1 MKKLLLSI
9 TCLFVSLMIF
19 ATVPNTSSSNI
30 EKAISTFAKEPAR
43 DYYLIQV
50 YHCTTSK
57 QIENIDAFLKNT
69 FLPYLHQNGIE
80 KVGVFAPLDNDTAT
94 DKRIYVWVP
103 FKNIQKL
110 DELDQK
116 IEALDPMGTA
126 AIIHLE
132 TADGSLP
139 YTRIE
144 KIITRAF
151 KFQPQYVTKSTL
163 TKSSSRVYEYRSYES
178 PTEAMHLKKV
188 HMFNEGG
195 EVTLF
200 ESLNFNA
207 IFYSKVIAGSS
218 MPNLIYMTSFNNME
232 DRNAHWDRFDEAPL
246 WKKISVAPEYLN
258 SVNRNETVLM
268 SARDYAD
275 F

>member
-19 ATVPNTSSSNI
+19 ATVPNTSISNI
-30 EKAISTFAKEPAR
+30 EKAISKFAKEPAR

-50 YHCTTSK
+50 YHCSTSK
-57 QIENIDAFLKNT
+57 QIENIDVFLKNT

-80 KVGVFAPLDNDTAT
+80 KVGVFAAVDNDTAT
-94 DKRIYVWVP
+94 DKRLYVWVP

-116 IEALDPMGTA
+116 IEALDPMGTD

-132 TADGSLP
+132 NADGSLP

-163 TKSSSRVYEYRSYES
+163 TKSSNRIYEYRSYES
-178 PTEAMHLKKV
+178 PTEAMHLRKV

-207 IFYSKVIAGSS
+207 IFYSKVIAGSN

-232 DRNAHWDRFDEAPL
+232 DRNTHWKSFVEAPL

>member
-1 MKKLLLSI
+1 MTCLLS
-9 TCLFVSLMIF
+9 SLIIF
-19 ATVPNTSSSNI
+19 ATVSTATISNFK
-30 EKAISTFAKEPAR
+30 KANSISKNDPAR
-43 DYYLIQV
+43 DYYLIQI
-50 YHCTTSK
+50 YHCSTTK
-57 QIENIDAFLKNT
+57 QITNIDAFLKNT
-69 FLPYLHQNGIE
+69 FLPYMHENGIK
-80 KVGVFAPLDNDTAT
+80 KVGVFAPVDNDTAA
-94 DKRIYVWVP
+94 DKKLYVWVP

-110 DELDQK
+110 DALDQK
-116 IEALDPMGTA
+116 IEALDPMGNA

-132 TADGSLP
+132 NADGSLP

-151 KFQPQYVTKSTL
+151 KFQPEYVTTSSL
-163 TKSSSRVYEYRSYES
+163 IKSSNRIYEYRSYES
-178 PTEAMHLKKV
+178 PTEDMHLRKV

-200 ESLNFNA
+200 ERLHFNA
-207 IFYSKVIAGSS
+207 IFYSKVIAGSN

-232 DRNAHWDRFDEAPL
+232 DRNAHWKSFVEAPL

>member
-19 ATVPNTSSSNI
+19 ATVPNTSISNI

-50 YHCTTSK
+50 YHCSTAK
-57 QIENIDAFLKNT
+57 QIENIDVFLKNT

-94 DKRIYVWVP
+94 DKRLYVWVP

-116 IEALDPMGTA
+116 IEALDPMGTD

-132 TADGSLP
+132 NADGSLP

-195 EVTLF
+195 EVPLF
-200 ESLNFNA
+200 ERLNFNA
-207 IFYSKVIAGSS
+207 IFYSKVIAGSR
-218 MPNLIYMTSFNNME
+218 MPNLIYMTSFNNMD
-232 DRNAHWDRFDEAPL
+232 DRNDHWKAFGADAV
-246 WKKISVAPEYLN
+246 WKKISVAQEYLK

>member
-9 TCLFVSLMIF
+9 TCLLSSLIIF
-19 ATVPNTSSSNI
+19 ATASTATTSNF
-30 EKAISTFAKEPAR
+30 EKAISISKNDPAR
-43 DYYLIQV
+43 DYYLIQI
-50 YHCTTSK
+50 YHCSTAK
-57 QIENIDAFLKNT
+57 QITNIDAFLKNT
-69 FLPYLHQNGIE
+69 FLPYMHENGIK
-80 KVGVFAPLDNDTAT
+80 KVGVFAPVDNDTAT
-94 DKRIYVWVP
+94 DKKLYLWVP

-110 DELDQK
+110 DKLDQK
-116 IEALDPMGTA
+116 IEALDPMGNA

-132 TADGSLP
+132 STDNSLP

-151 KFQPQYVTKSTL
+151 KFQPEYVTKSSL
-163 TKSSSRVYEYRSYES
+163 TKSSNRIYEYRSYES
-178 PTEAMHLKKV
+178 PTEDMHLRKV

-207 IFYSKVIAGSS
+207 IFYSKVIAGSN

-232 DRNAHWDRFDEAPL
+232 DRNAHWKSFVEAPL

>member
-9 TCLFVSLMIF
+9 TCLFLSLMTF
-19 ATVPNTSSSNI
+19 ANVSNTASSNI
-30 EKAISTFAKEPAR
+30 EKSIFLFKKESAR

-50 YHCTTSK
+50 YHCTTTK

-69 FLPYLHQNGIE
+69 FLPYLHKNGI
-80 KVGVFAPLDNDTAT
+80 KKIGVFAPLNNDTAA
-94 DKRIYVWVP
+94 DKKLYVWVP

-116 IEALDPMGTA
+116 IEALDPMGNA
-126 AIIHLE
+126 PIIHLE

-151 KFQPQYVTKSTL
+151 KFQPQYATTSTL

-195 EVTLF
+195 EVKLF
-200 ESLNFNA
+200 ASLNFNA

-218 MPNLIYMTSFNNME
+218 MPNLIYMTSFNSME
-232 DRNAHWDRFDEAPL
+232 DRNAHWKSFVEAPI
-246 WKKISVAPEYLN
+246 WKKISTAPEYLN
-258 SVNRNETVLM
+258 LVNRNETILM

>member
-9 TCLFVSLMIF
+9 TCLFLSLMTF
-19 ATVPNTSSSNI
+19 ANVSNAASSNI
-30 EKAISTFAKEPAR
+30 DKSIFLFEKESAR

-50 YHCTTSK
+50 YHCTTTK

-80 KVGVFAPLDNDTAT
+80 KIGVFAPLNNDTAA
-94 DKRIYVWVP
+94 DKKLYVWVP

-116 IEALDPMGTA
+116 IEALDPMGNA
-126 AIIHLE
+126 PIIHLE
-132 TADGSLP
+132 TADASLP

-151 KFQPQYVTKSTL
+151 KFQPQYATTSTL
-163 TKSSSRVYEYRSYES
+163 TKSNSRVYEYRSYES
-178 PTEAMHLKKV
+178 PTEAMHLKKI

-195 EVTLF
+195 EVKLF
-200 ESLNFNA
+200 ASLNFNA

-218 MPNLIYMTSFNNME
+218 MPNLIYMTSFNSMK
-232 DRNAHWDRFDEAPL
+232 DRNAHWKSFVEAPI
-246 WKKISVAPEYLN
+246 WKKISAAPEYLN
-258 SVNRNETVLM
+258 TVNRNETILM

>member
-9 TCLFVSLMIF
+9 TCLFLSLMIF
-19 ATVPNTSSSNI
+19 ATVPNTSISNI
-30 EKAISTFAKEPAR
+30 EKSISTFAKEPAR

-94 DKRIYVWVP
+94 DKRLYVWVP

-132 TADGSLP
+132 NADGSLP

-232 DRNAHWDRFDEAPL
+232 DRNAHWKSFGEAPL
-246 WKKISVAPEYLN
+246 WKKISAAPEYLN
-258 SVNRNETVLM
+258 TVNRNETVLM

>member
-9 TCLFVSLMIF
+9 TCLFLSLMTF
-19 ATVPNTSSSNI
+19 ANVSNTASSNI
-30 EKAISTFAKEPAR
+30 EKSIFLFKKESAR

-50 YHCTTSK
+50 YHCTTTK

-69 FLPYLHQNGIE
+69 FLPYLHKNGI
-80 KVGVFAPLDNDTAT
+80 KKIGVFAPLNNDTAA
-94 DKRIYVWVP
+94 DKKLYVWVP

-116 IEALDPMGTA
+116 IEALDPMGNA
-126 AIIHLE
+126 PIIHLE
-132 TADGSLP
+132 TADASLP

-151 KFQPQYVTKSTL
+151 KFQPQYATTSTL

-178 PTEAMHLKKV
+178 PTDAMHLKKV

-195 EVTLF
+195 EVKLF
-200 ESLNFNA
+200 ASLNFNA

-232 DRNAHWDRFDEAPL
+232 DRNAHWKSFGEAPL
-246 WKKISVAPEYLN
+246 WKKISAAPEYLN
-258 SVNRNETVLM
+258 TVNRNETVLM
-268 SARDYAD
+268 RARDYAD

>member
-9 TCLFVSLMIF
+9 TCLFASLIIF
-19 ATVPNTSSSNI
+19 ANVSTATISNI
-30 EKAISTFAKEPAR
+30 EKTISTFAKEPAR

-50 YHCTTSK
+50 YHCSTAK
-57 QIENIDAFLKNT
+57 QIATIDAFLKNT
-69 FLPYLHQNGIE
+69 FLPYIHENGIQ
-80 KVGVFAPLDNDTAT
+80 KVGVFAPLDNDTAR
-94 DKRIYVWVP
+94 DKRLYVWVP

-116 IEALDPMGTA
+116 IEALDPMGNA

-132 TADGSLP
+132 SADSSLP

-200 ESLNFNA
+200 ASLNFNA
-207 IFYSKVIAGSS
+207 VFYSKVIAGSS

-232 DRNAHWDRFDEAPL
+232 DRNAHWKSFGEAPL
-246 WKKISVAPEYLN
+246 WKKISAAPEYLN
-258 SVNRNETVLM
+258 TVNRNETVLM

>member
-9 TCLFVSLMIF
+9 TCLFVSLMTF
-19 ATVPNTSSSNI
+19 ANISNAISSNI
-30 EKAISTFAKEPAR
+30 EKSIFRFEKASAR

-50 YHCTTSK
+50 YHCTTTK

-80 KVGVFAPLDNDTAT
+80 KVGVFAPLNNDTAA
-94 DKRIYVWVP
+94 DKKLYVWVP

-116 IEALDPMGTA
+116 IEALDPMGNA
-126 AIIHLE
+126 PIIHLE

-151 KFQPQYVTKSTL
+151 KFQPQYATTSTL

-195 EVTLF
+195 EVKLF
-200 ESLNFNA
+200 ASLNFNA
-207 IFYSKVIAGSS
+207 IFYSKVIAGSR
-218 MPNLIYMTSFNNME
+218 MPNLIYMTSFNSME
-232 DRNAHWDRFDEAPL
+232 DRNAHWESFREAPV

-258 SVNRNETVLM
+258 SVNRNETILM

>member
-80 KVGVFAPLDNDTAT
+80 KVGVFAPVDNDTAT
-94 DKRIYVWVP
+94 DKRLYVWVP

-132 TADGSLP
+132 NADGSLP

-151 KFQPQYVTKSTL
+151 KFQPQYVTKSSL

-207 IFYSKVIAGSS
+207 IFYSKVIAGSN

>member
-19 ATVPNTSSSNI
+19 ATVPNTSISNI

-50 YHCTTSK
+50 YHCSTSK

-80 KVGVFAPLDNDTAT
+80 KVGVFAPVDNDTAT
-94 DKRIYVWVP
+94 DKRLYVWVP

-116 IEALDPMGTA
+116 IEALDPMGTD

-132 TADGSLP
+132 NADGSLP

-232 DRNAHWDRFDEAPL
+232 DRDAHWKSFEEAPL

-258 SVNRNETVLM
+258 TVNRNETVLM

>member
-9 TCLFVSLMIF
+9 TCLFASLIIF
-19 ATVPNTSSSNI
+19 ANVSTATISNI
-30 EKAISTFAKEPAR
+30 EKTISTFAKEPAR

-50 YHCTTSK
+50 YHCSTAK
-57 QIENIDAFLKNT
+57 QIANIDAFLKNT
-69 FLPYLHQNGIE
+69 FLPYIHENGIQ
-80 KVGVFAPLDNDTAT
+80 KVGVFAPLDNDTAR
-94 DKRIYVWVP
+94 DKRLYVWVP

-116 IEALDPMGTA
+116 IEALDPMGNA

-132 TADGSLP
+132 SADSSLP

-151 KFQPQYVTKSTL
+151 KFQPQYVTTSTL

-178 PTEAMHLKKV
+178 PTEDMHLRKV

-200 ESLNFNA
+200 ASLNFNA

-232 DRNAHWDRFDEAPL
+232 DRNAHWKSFVEAPL

>member
-1 MKKLLLSI
+1 MKKLILSI
-9 TCLFVSLMIF
+9 TCLFASLIIF
-19 ATVPNTSSSNI
+19 ANVSNTPSSNSEKAILNI
-30 EKAISTFAKEPAR
+30 EKEQAR
-43 DYYLIQV
+43 DYYLIQI
-50 YHCTTSK
+50 YHCSTAK
-57 QIENIDAFLKNT
+57 QIENIDLYLKNT
-69 FLPYLHQNGIE
+69 FLPYLHKNGIE
-80 KVGVFAPLDNDTAT
+80 KVGVFAPLNNDTAI
-94 DKRIYVWVP
+94 DKKLYVWVP

-110 DELDQK
+110 DKLDQT
-116 IEALDPMGTA
+116 IEAIDPMGSAT
-126 AIIHLE
+126 IIHLE
-132 TADGSLP
+132 PTDNILP

-144 KIITRAF
+144 KIITKAF
-151 KFQPQYVTKSTL
+151 KFQPQYARKSSL
-163 TKSSSRVYEYRSYES
+163 TKSSSRIYEYRSYES

-207 IFYSKVIAGSS
+207 IFYSKVIAGSR
-218 MPNLIYMTSFNNME
+218 MPNLIYMTSFNSME
-232 DRNAHWDRFDEAPL
+232 DRNAHWKSFGEAPL
-246 WKKISVAPEYLN
+246 WKKISAAPEYLN

>member
-1 MKKLLLSI
+1 M
-9 TCLFVSLMIF
+9 TF
-19 ATVPNTSSSNI
+19 ANISNATSSNI
-30 EKAISTFAKEPAR
+30 EKSIFRFEKASAR

-50 YHCTTSK
+50 YHCTTTK

-80 KVGVFAPLDNDTAT
+80 KVGVFAPLNNDTAA
-94 DKRIYVWVP
+94 DKKLYVWVP

-116 IEALDPMGTA
+116 IEALDPMGNEP
-126 AIIHLE
+126 IIHLE

-151 KFQPQYVTKSTL
+151 KFQPQYATTSTL

-195 EVTLF
+195 EVKLF
-200 ESLNFNA
+200 ASLNFNA
-207 IFYSKVIAGSS
+207 IFYSKVIAGSR
-218 MPNLIYMTSFNNME
+218 MPNLIYMTSFNSME
-232 DRNAHWDRFDEAPL
+232 DRNAHWESFREAPV

-258 SVNRNETVLM
+258 SVNRNETILM

>member
-9 TCLFVSLMIF
+9 TCLYVSLMIF
-19 ATVPNTSSSNI
+19 ATLPNTSSSNI
-30 EKAISTFAKEPAR
+30 EKTISTFAKEPAR

-57 QIENIDAFLKNT
+57 QIENIDAFLKKT

-94 DKRIYVWVP
+94 DKRLYVWVP

-110 DELDQK
+110 EELDQK

-132 TADGSLP
+132 NADGSLP

-144 KIITRAF
+144 KIISKAF
-151 KFQPQYVTKSTL
+151 KFQPQYARKSTL
-163 TKSSSRVYEYRSYES
+163 TKSSDRVYEYRSYES

-200 ESLNFNA
+200 ASLNFNA

-218 MPNLIYMTSFNNME
+218 MPNLIYMTSFNSME
-232 DRNAHWDRFDEAPL
+232 DRNAHWKLFGDAPL
-246 WKKISVAPEYLN
+246 WKKISAAPEYLN
-258 SVNRNETVLM
+258 TVNRNETVLM

>member
-9 TCLFVSLMIF
+9 TCLFASLIIF
-19 ATVPNTSSSNI
+19 ANVSTATISNI
-30 EKAISTFAKEPAR
+30 EKTISTFAKEPAR

-50 YHCTTSK
+50 YHCSTAK
-57 QIENIDAFLKNT
+57 QIATIDAFLKNT
-69 FLPYLHQNGIE
+69 FLPYIHENGIQ
-80 KVGVFAPLDNDTAT
+80 KVGVFAPLDNDTAR
-94 DKRIYVWVP
+94 DKRLYVWVP

-116 IEALDPMGTA
+116 IEALDPMGNA

-132 TADGSLP
+132 SADSSLP

-232 DRNAHWDRFDEAPL
+232 DRNAHWKSFGEAPL
-246 WKKISVAPEYLN
+246 WKKISAAPEYLN
-258 SVNRNETVLM
+258 TVNRNETVLM
-268 SARDYAD
+268 RARDYAD

>member
-9 TCLFVSLMIF
+9 TCLFMSLMIF
-19 ATVPNTSSSNI
+19 ATAPNTSNSNI
-30 EKAISTFAKEPAR
+30 EKAISIFAKEQAR

-50 YHCTTSK
+50 YHCSTAK
-57 QIENIDAFLKNT
+57 QIENIDAFLKKT

-94 DKRIYVWVP
+94 DKRLYVWVP

-116 IEALDPMGTA
+116 IEAIDPMGTA

-132 TADGSLP
+132 NADGSLP

-200 ESLNFNA
+200 ASLNFNA

-218 MPNLIYMTSFNNME
+218 MPNLIYMTSFNSME

-246 WKKISVAPEYLN
+246 WKKISAAPEYIN
-258 SVNRNETVLM
+258 TVNRNETVLM

>member
-9 TCLFVSLMIF
+9 TCLFLSLMIF
-19 ATVPNTSSSNI
+19 ATLPNTSSSNI
-30 EKAISTFAKEPAR
+30 EKTISKYAKEPAR
-43 DYYLIQV
+43 DYYLIQI
-50 YHCTTSK
+50 YHCSTAK
-57 QIENIDAFLKNT
+57 QIENIDLYLKNT
-69 FLPYLHQNGIE
+69 FLPYLHKNGIE
-80 KVGVFAPLDNDTAT
+80 KVGVFAPLENDTAS
-94 DKRIYVWVP
+94 DKRLYVWVP

-110 DELDQK
+110 EELDQK
-116 IEALDPMGTA
+116 IEALDPMGSA

-132 TADGSLP
+132 NADGSLP

-144 KIITRAF
+144 KIISKAF
-151 KFQPQYVTKSTL
+151 KFQPQYETKSTL
-163 TKSSSRVYEYRSYES
+163 TKSSSRIYEYRSYES
-178 PTEAMHLKKV
+178 PTENLHLRKV

-200 ESLNFNA
+200 AQLNFNA
-207 IFYSKVIAGSS
+207 IFYSKVIAGSN
-218 MPNLIYMTSFNNME
+218 MPNLIYMTSFNSME

-246 WKKISVAPEYLN
+246 WKKISAAPEYLN

>member
-19 ATVPNTSSSNI
+19 ATAPNTSSSNI
-30 EKAISTFAKEPAR
+30 EKNISTFAKEPAR

-50 YHCTTSK
+50 YHCSTAK
-57 QIENIDAFLKNT
+57 QIENIDAFLKKT

-94 DKRIYVWVP
+94 DKRLYVWVP

-132 TADGSLP
+132 NADGSLP

-200 ESLNFNA
+200 ANLNFNA

-218 MPNLIYMTSFNNME
+218 MPNLIYMTSFNSME
-232 DRNAHWDRFDEAPL
+232 DRNAHWKSFGEAPL
-246 WKKISVAPEYLN
+246 WKKISAAPEYLN
-258 SVNRNETVLM
+258 TVNRNETVLM
-268 SARDYAD
+268 SAREYAD

>member
-1 MKKLLLSI
+1 MKKLLLSM
-9 TCLFVSLMIF
+9 TCLLSSLIIF
-19 ATVPNTSSSNI
+19 ATVSTATISNFK
-30 EKAISTFAKEPAR
+30 KANSISKNDPAR
-43 DYYLIQV
+43 DYYLIQI
-50 YHCTTSK
+50 YHCSTTK
-57 QIENIDAFLKNT
+57 QITNIDAFLKNT
-69 FLPYLHQNGIE
+69 FLPYMHENGIK
-80 KVGVFAPLDNDTAT
+80 KVGVFAPVDNDTAA
-94 DKRIYVWVP
+94 DKKLYVWVP

-110 DELDQK
+110 DALDQK
-116 IEALDPMGTA
+116 IEALDPMGNA

-132 TADGSLP
+132 NADGSLP

-151 KFQPQYVTKSTL
+151 KFQPEYVTTSSL
-163 TKSSSRVYEYRSYES
+163 IKSSNRIYEYRSYES
-178 PTEAMHLKKV
+178 PTEDMHLRKV

-200 ESLNFNA
+200 ESLHFNA
-207 IFYSKVIAGSS
+207 IFYSKVIAGSN

-232 DRNAHWDRFDEAPL
+232 DRNAHWKSFVEAPL

>member
-9 TCLFVSLMIF
+9 TCLFLSLMTF
-19 ATVPNTSSSNI
+19 ANVSNTASSNI
-30 EKAISTFAKEPAR
+30 EKSIFLFEKESAR

-50 YHCTTSK
+50 YHCTTTK

-69 FLPYLHQNGIE
+69 FLPYLHKNGI
-80 KVGVFAPLDNDTAT
+80 KKIGVFAPLNNDTAA
-94 DKRIYVWVP
+94 DKKLYVWVP

-116 IEALDPMGTA
+116 IEALDPMGNA
-126 AIIHLE
+126 PIIHLE

-151 KFQPQYVTKSTL
+151 KFQPQYATTSTL

-178 PTEAMHLKKV
+178 PTDAMHLKKV

-195 EVTLF
+195 EVKLF
-200 ESLNFNA
+200 ASLNFNA

-218 MPNLIYMTSFNNME
+218 MPNLIYMTSFNSME
-232 DRNAHWDRFDEAPL
+232 DRNAHWKSFVEAPI
-246 WKKISVAPEYLN
+246 WKKISTAPEYLN
-258 SVNRNETVLM
+258 LVNRNETILM

>member
-9 TCLFVSLMIF
+9 TCLFASLIIF
-19 ATVPNTSSSNI
+19 ANVSTSTISNI
-30 EKAISTFAKEPAR
+30 EKTISTFAKEPAR

-50 YHCTTSK
+50 YHCSTAK
-57 QIENIDAFLKNT
+57 QIANIDAFLKNT
-69 FLPYLHQNGIE
+69 FLPYIHENGIQ
-80 KVGVFAPLDNDTAT
+80 KVGVFAPLDNDTAR
-94 DKRIYVWVP
+94 DKRLYVWVP

-116 IEALDPMGTA
+116 IEALDPMGNA

-132 TADGSLP
+132 SADSSLP

-178 PTEAMHLKKV
+178 PTEDMHLRKV

-200 ESLNFNA
+200 ASLNFNA

-232 DRNAHWDRFDEAPL
+232 DRNAHWKSFVEAPL